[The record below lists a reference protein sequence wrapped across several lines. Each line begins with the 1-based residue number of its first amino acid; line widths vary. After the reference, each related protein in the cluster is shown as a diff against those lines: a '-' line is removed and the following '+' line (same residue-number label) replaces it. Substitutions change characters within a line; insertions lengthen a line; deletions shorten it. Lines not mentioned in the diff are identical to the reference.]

1 MQQFEPLCDQFHIE
15 DGYSG
20 HVPARPSKAIYEAK
34 LDRVGAEN
42 KNDRDCFGRCLG
54 GKRRRGSTT
63 CDNHGHVAAYQFA
76 RQLGQP
82 IVLILGPA
90 ILDSHIP
97 PLDIAGFDHEKRR
110 TERARRF
117 QRPGAEITDHWHRR
131 LLRARGERPCNR
143 RAAER
148 GYQFPAFDCDWR
160 VPLLCEGCLAKG
172 TIARRERAVF
182 TFRKDAKSVPSA
194 WPLCLLRGLAE
205 N

>member
-1 MQQFEPLCDQFHIE
+1 LTA
-15 DGYSG
+15 
-20 HVPARPSKAIYEAK
+20 VLA
-34 LDRVGAEN
+34 N
-42 KNDRDCFGRCLG
+42 
-54 GKRRRGSTT
+54 
-63 CDNHGHVAAYQFA
+63 NHGHLAAYQFA

-97 PLDIAGFDHEKRR
+97 PLDIAGFDQAIEKRS

-131 LLRARGERPCNR
+131 LLRAGGERPCNR
-143 RAAER
+143 RAADC
-148 GYQFPAFDCDWR
+148 GYQFSASDCDWR

-172 TIARRERAVF
+172 TIPHREHAVF
-182 TFRKDAKSVPSA
+182 TFGKDAKSV
-194 WPLCLLRGLAE
+194 